1 MDYFG
6 DARKGE
12 IVFTNHNYEFFR
24 FFDKHKRFC
33 DEISGLK
40 YHSVS
45 GLEDSERVVIG
56 RDNFVLAIRSLDSF
70 ITEFICY
77 VYEDA
82 KYDLIRKNFD
92 SLQQEFSNDKVYAEF
107 VKKRDNLSMSQDIGF
122 TKKYLY
128 YLRKCFEVSYLL
140 SKFLQSSLNI
150 STKEIIK
157 NLQFVNYDAFFNNLS
172 SYKEEVALALANSG
186 FGNLF
191 DTFKKVIG
199 FFYTYRYLVAL
210 REQKHILFLFDCI
223 FDYMVD
229 DGNVRALLKVR
240 DGVLSDGDR
249 VRLGREFLVVR
260 KGFNMCFEL
269 INRSLQL
276 KNILPKPNVEVLVDN
291 TLI

>member
-6 DARKGE
+6 DSKKGE
-12 IVFTNHNYEFFR
+12 IVFTNHNHEFFR

-45 GLEDSERVVIG
+45 TLEDSERIIVG
-56 RDNFVLAIRSLDSF
+56 KDNFILAIRSLDSF

-77 VYEDA
+77 VYESA
-82 KYDLIRKNFD
+82 KYDLIRNSFD
-92 SLQQEFSNDKVYAEF
+92 DLQSEF
-107 VKKRDNLSMSQDIGF
+107 VNDVIYDGFIKKKNNLSMSQDILF

-140 SKFLQSSLNI
+140 SKCLQNSLNI
-150 STKEIIK
+150 STREIVK
-157 NLQFVNYDAFFNNLS
+157 NLQFVNYDSFFNNLS
-172 SYKEEVALALANSG
+172 SYKEEVALVLANSS

-191 DTFKKVIG
+191 DTFKKIIG

-210 REQKHILFLFDCI
+210 REQKHILFLFDNI

-229 DGNVRALLKVR
+229 EGNIRALLKFR
-240 DGVLSDGDR
+240 DNGLGEGDR
-249 VRLGREFLVVR
+249 VRLGKEFLVMR
-260 KGFNMCFEL
+260 KAFNMCFEL